1 MSINA
6 DAAAGDVVVRAP
18 IPLAGKTPPSWLN
31 SVPRGDW
38 TADPKVIEVYIEP
51 RNVRWNEYRRVVK
64 VGDMLQI
71 QMYTD
76 QPVKAARVIMGNNQA
91 LPAATHA
98 EGPSAYNVELPC
110 GSQPDMA
117 ALLGSYGLLALE
129 EELYNDGS
137 TFADD
142 EDWFDWLMQTSY
154 NHRQPVPNVPNYPN
168 AAVTCS
174 GFWCNAA
181 RDRTGNHSAS
191 DDCVRI
197 DIIYAE
203 ASTPPRRR

>member
-1 MSINA
+1 MCIR
-6 DAAAGDVVVRAP
+6 DRAE
-18 IPLAGKTPPSWLN
+18 S
-31 SVPRGDW
+31 
-38 TADPKVIEVYIEP
+38 
-51 RNVRWNEYRRVVK
+51 
-64 VGDMLQI
+64 
-71 QMYTD
+71 
-76 QPVKAARVIMGNNQA
+76 ARVIMGNNQA

-174 GFWCNAA
+174 GFWVQRGA
-181 RDRTGNHSAS
+181 RPNGKSFS
-191 DDCVRI
+191 VRRLCPNR
-197 DIIYAE
+197 YYL
-203 ASTPPRRR
+203 RRSVHALSLIHISEPTRPY